1 MKGVYAKYNEGG
13 MMEDTPQEE
22 TKEVKEFSYT
32 DLMDHLIDKKGG
44 TVEKYE
50 DLMNAIAFHESGPK
64 QRMSAS
70 AIQIS
75 KNKETG
81 ELYDGP
87 ARGLF
92 QFEKGPNEAG
102 ETAVTRTIEY
112 FKKNNLT
119 VPQWVKDLD
128 AKEAGTLDFSELPEE
143 QQRFLFITNYLQ
155 HPTANL
161 GKIADGT
168 QSYNDFWAKYHH
180 AGGSTTDHDR
190 FSESLSA
197 YEKWK
202 ASDEGKTYFKE
213 HFYYVPA
220 EEETEEVEEEA
231 TEDVSEGAE
240 DSESPMN
247 MSGLFG
253 MGAQLEALLGGS
265 SAGARAGAAAAAAK
279 QSAGRR
285 RM

>member
-13 MMEDTPQEE
+13 MMEDAPQEE

-32 DLMDHLIDKKGG
+32 DLMNHLIDKKGG
-44 TVEKYE
+44 NAGIYE

-75 KNKETG
+75 KDKKTG

-87 ARGLF
+87 GRGMF
-92 QFEKGPNEAG
+92 QFEKGADRAG
-102 ETAVTRTIEY
+102 ETAINRTINY
-112 FKKNNLT
+112 FDRNKIP

-155 HPTANL
+155 HEKADL
-161 GKIADGT
+161 GKVADGS
-168 QSYNDFWAKYHH
+168 QSFTEFWAQYHH
-180 AGGSTTDHDR
+180 AGGKTTDR
-190 FSESLSA
+190 GAFGESLGA
-197 YEKWK
+197 YEEWK
-202 ASDEGKTYFKE
+202 DSDEGKTYFKE
-213 HFYYVPA
+213 HSYYVPA
-220 EEETEEVEEEA
+220 KEENEEVEEEA

-240 DSESPMN
+240 DSDSPMT
-247 MSGLFG
+247 MGGLFG
-253 MGAQLEALLGGS
+253 IGSQLEALLGGGNP
-265 SAGARAGAAAAAAK
+265 AARAGAAAAANRK
-279 QSAGRR
+279 
-285 RM
+285 

>member
-13 MMEDTPQEE
+13 MMEDAPQEE

-32 DLMDHLIDKKGG
+32 DLMNHLIDKKGG
-44 TVEKYE
+44 NAGIYE

-75 KNKETG
+75 KDEKTG

-87 ARGLF
+87 GRGLF
-92 QFEKGPNEAG
+92 QFEKGADRAG
-102 ETAVTRTIEY
+102 ETAVNRTINY
-112 FKKNNLT
+112 FKNNNLT

-128 AKEAGTLDFSELPEE
+128 AKAPGALDFSELPEE

-155 HPTANL
+155 HEKADL
-161 GKIADGT
+161 GKVADGT
-168 QSYNDFWAKYHH
+168 QSFTEFWAQFHH
-180 AGGSTTDHDR
+180 AGGDTTDR
-190 FSESLSA
+190 GAFGESLGA
-197 YEKWK
+197 YEEWK
-202 ASDEGKTYFKE
+202 DSDEGKTYFKE
-213 HFYYVPA
+213 HSYYVPA

-240 DSESPMN
+240 DSESPMS

-253 MGAQLEALLGGS
+253 MGSQLEALLGGGN
-265 SAGARAGAAAAAAK
+265 AAARAGAAAAAANK
-279 QSAGRR
+279 K
-285 RM
+285 